1 MDVIELITRHEG
13 DRGFPYCDRCG
24 ARIRRYWG
32 GWECDCTSKQ
42 ESPGNLTIGR
52 GHNLDARE
60 LPEAIRLALL
70 QADLIDTV
78 ANLKTFSWFAALDGV
93 RQAALID
100 LHFNIG
106 ATRFREFARMIDAV
120 ARGDYRAAAA
130 EMINSEWA
138 REVPR
143 RAALD
148 STLLGSGEWPDSQG

>member
-1 MDVIELITRHEG
+1 MR
-13 DRGFPYCDRCG
+13 FS
-24 ARIRRYWG
+24 
-32 GWECDCTSKQ
+32 GWWACACSGRDDEA
-42 ESPGNLTIGR
+42 GNLTIGR
-52 GHNLDARE
+52 GHNLDTRE
-60 LPEAIRLALL
+60 LPEAVRLALL
-70 QADLIDTV
+70 QADLGDTV
-78 ANLKTFSWFAALDGV
+78 ADLKTFSWFAALDEV